1 MVDTVSQIASGASS
15 VALAENSAPLS
26 KSAVPLDPADTKAF
40 SVLMEDGAQGV
51 TNPARV
57 SSTQPG
63 EFQQVLTKKS
73 VELSQ
78 QVKSL
83 EMESHDLMAS
93 NFSDP
98 LLNMKMIGDFSF
110 RASSTYAY
118 LHLTSSLVSAANNSF
133 HTLFKNQG

>member
-15 VALAENSAPLS
+15 VALSENVAPLS
-26 KSAVPLDPADTKAF
+26 KSAVSLDPSETKAF
-40 SVLMEDGAQGV
+40 SVLMEDGVQGIANHAQV
-51 TNPARV
+51 T
-57 SSTQPG
+57 SSQPG
-63 EFQQVLTKKS
+63 EFQQVLTKKG

-83 EMESHDLMAS
+83 ELESHDLMTS

-98 LLNMKMIGDFSF
+98 LLNMKMMGDFSF

-133 HTLFKNQG
+133 RTLFKNQG